1 MAPDL
6 RLIISYVM
14 KTHAAQPSAS
24 VSRAVAINI
33 TSARQPRCHCRRL
46 VASSSLNI
54 YNNTKQTQT
63 KFGQPGTGIAISS
76 MIWGRRKK
84 IQASIE
90 EQLVNS

>member
-33 TSARQPRCHCRRL
+33 TSARQPRCHCRRI
-46 VASSSLNI
+46 VASSSL
-54 YNNTKQTQT
+54 NTKQTQT